1 MDLLR
6 KRAVDEIEHL
16 MLEESERVKDNVET
30 VFPQLDGAISVDIGW
45 DGFRFEEEYSKR
57 IIPTPHKT
65 TCKYLV
71 AKVDHYHYM
80 LICCSPNEKPN
91 KAFDLL
97 HCVGK
102 SSVRSDEF
110 YGSGDSI
117 EDKLYKSEFPDSDGV
132 LSEEILFKNS
142 LPALHLSYE
151 EKSFDGDLVSE
162 YKYVDLDESE
172 ILKIKA
178 LGLDDEYELKYEN
191 MSCRLWNNAIKN
203 PREYGGVVFKF
214 SASAPCMIYIGDL
227 TEKEQGIMEKCWE
240 NTRTISGLIDI
251 IKKQNVFQKIGTQ
264 QVIKNLLN
272 STSDTMICLL
282 AKMSIREGKKQI
294 RTNKLK
300 IIQAKKELEELCGKQ
315 EKLKTIKQYS
325 YQLELN
331 KYAIKT
337 DINKKNAYIKKL
349 KKYIEYEAKEA
360 PKVLQLLQKNM
371 VLGLNME
378 LNEIE
383 QLSDV
388 YSECKDLSEC

>member
-30 VFPQLDGAISVDIGW
+30 VFPQLEGALSVDIRW
-45 DGFRFEEEYSKR
+45 DGFRFEKECSEKK
-57 IIPTPHKT
+57 IPTPYET

-71 AKVDHYHYM
+71 AKVDHYNYM

-97 HCVGK
+97 HHVGK
-102 SSVRSDEF
+102 NDVHSDEF

-132 LSEEILFKNS
+132 LSEEILFKNT
-142 LPALHLSYE
+142 LPTLSLSYE
-151 EKSFDGDLVSE
+151 KNK
-162 YKYVDLDESE
+162 YKYSILE
-172 ILKIKA
+172 IPDTVPMIIKDP
-178 LGLDDEYELKYEN
+178 GLDDEYELRYDN
-191 MSCRLWNNAIKN
+191 TCCRLWNNAIED
-203 PREYGGVVFKF
+203 PREYGGVAFKLGG
-214 SASAPCMIYIGDL
+214 SAPCMICTGDL
-227 TEKEQGIMEKCWE
+227 TEKEQGIIEKCWE
-240 NTRTISGLIDI
+240 NTRTISRLIDT

-272 STSDTMICLL
+272 STSDTIICLL

-315 EKLKTIKQYS
+315 EKLKTVNKKQIRHNSAEYVYMDEQFN
-325 YQLELN
+325 YQLKASKN
-331 KYAIKT
+331 DIKEN
-337 DINKKNAYIKKL
+337 INEKNAYINKL
-349 KKYIEYEAKEA
+349 EKTLHTKQEKFR
-360 PKVLQLLQKNM
+360 KFCNFCRRTL
-371 VLGLNME
+371 
-378 LNEIE
+378 
-383 QLSDV
+383 
-388 YSECKDLSEC
+388 C